1 MNDVNIGQIIKELRL
16 FRNMDEARFAE
27 RCKVDLSVVEGWEN
41 DTNIPT
47 VMELHKI
54 ARVLQ
59 VSMDYF
65 FREQERDIES
75 SEECCN
81 AIITAMYLMTEIQNV
96 NVGRRT
102 LLWRMIREEL
112 LGYILKKLDIPKF
125 SIKNTTEKQRRE
137 IVGSFDELFG
147 DEYDEVILGYIKGKN
162 ELNLLKNEYFEI
174 GQKYKT
180 AELTEREE
188 KNETSTWKIYTQCV
202 YYLDRAINA
211 EFVDLRYAGVAVEKL
226 KEAGVAADLSEG
238 ATPGAAFQYR
248 NLRRALF
255 GRLASYLLAILWA
268 LGKSGADDEEEN
280 ETWWYISGVLRY
292 FASRI
297 YLEQIAFTTGQGV
310 VSEVNSTNITTP
322 AGFSAFLGTL
332 ESIGMFLGSLIWDEY
347 DEDSPIS
354 KKVRYEKYNGEK
366 NVSKS
371 AVRLQKSLPYYKEFI
386 RWQDMHKSAESV
398 LWAREQK
405 NM

>member
-162 ELNLLKNEYFEI
+162 ELNLLKSEYFEL

-180 AELTEREE
+180 AEQTEREE

-202 YYLDRAINA
+202 HYLDRAINA

-226 KEAGVAADLSEG
+226 KEYLSEKHDG
-238 ATPGAAFQYR
+238 I
-248 NLRRALF
+248 N
-255 GRLASYLLAILWA
+255 
-268 LGKSGADDEEEN
+268 DV
-280 ETWWYISGVLRY
+280 VLRLVY
-292 FASRI
+292 QELKVYCESGNEEGVRRI
-297 YLEQIAFTTGQGV
+297 LLFMEKYGEALWSQLLEQDRLS
-310 VSEVNSTNITTP
+310 VS
-322 AGFSAFLGTL
+322 G
-332 ESIGMFLGSLIWDEY
+332 
-347 DEDSPIS
+347 EDG
-354 KKVRYEKYNGEK
+354 N
-366 NVSKS
+366 
-371 AVRLQKSLPYYKEFI
+371 F
-386 RWQDMHKSAESV
+386 
-398 LWAREQK
+398 RE
-405 NM
+405 